1 MDPNQFGFMLDSCT
15 TFALISMLHHW
26 FEVTDGTGA
35 HVRAAL
41 LNYKKAFDL
50 VHHNLLIAKLFSLG
64 AKPTIF
70 TFYETDINMSNLI
83 FIASRISNQS
93 RPEPHREPGSAH
105 GSFW

>member
-1 MDPNQFGFMLDSCT
+1 MLECMDPNQFGFMLDSCT

-64 AKPTIF
+64 AKPTIVNWVADF
-70 TFYETDINMSNLI
+70 LRDRYQHVKLNFHCFSDFKPVPTGT
-83 FIASRISNQS
+83 
-93 RPEPHREPGSAH
+93 P
-105 GSFW
+105 